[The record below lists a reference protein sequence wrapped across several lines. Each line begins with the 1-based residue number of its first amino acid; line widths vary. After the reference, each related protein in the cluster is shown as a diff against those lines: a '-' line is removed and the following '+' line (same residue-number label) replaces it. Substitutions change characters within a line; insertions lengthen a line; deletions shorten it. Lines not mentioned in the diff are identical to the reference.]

1 MRLANNRYLMFY
13 IRTGDRL
20 QRTARWL
27 ESLEGGLKYLRQV
40 ILEDK
45 LGICQDLE
53 RQMGELVGTWYD
65 EWEVAVKDPIKRA
78 QFKQFK
84 NTEERSE
91 QIELV
96 RERNQTRPA
105 NWPKES
111 ALVDFRGYK
120 WTSMQWEK
128 ICKVDDLRH
137 SAAGGSCA
145 VKRGDTQLAIFYI
158 EGKGYY
164 ATQQMCPHKR
174 AFVLSDG
181 IIGDDLD
188 SGAPFVS
195 CPMHKRN
202 YVLSADKDSGGGK
215 CLNDENV
222 SIATFPIE
230 ARGDEIWLKLPPEEE
245 LDSLLGTSK
254 WRVRKSEVPDK
265 LASLDKFTAKTKIK
279 FADVTE
285 GEAKL
290 DW

>member
-1 MRLANNRYLMFY
+1 MFY

-27 ESLEGGLKYLRQV
+27 ESLEGGMKYLRQV

-45 LGICQDLE
+45 LGICADLE
-53 RQMGELVGTWYD
+53 KQMSELVGTWYD
-65 EWEVAVKDPIKRA
+65 EWEVALKDPVKRA

-96 RERNQTRPA
+96 KDRGQTRPA

-111 ALVDFRGYK
+111 VTEDFRGYK
-120 WTSMQWEK
+120 WTSMDWEK
-128 ICKVDDLRH
+128 VCKVDDLRH

-145 VKRGDTQLAIFYI
+145 IKRGDTQLAIFYV

-181 IIGDDLD
+181 IIGDDPG
-188 SGAPFVS
+188 SPSPFVS

-202 YVLSADKDSGGGK
+202 YSLTADKDAGGGK
-215 CLNDENV
+215 CLNDEAV

-230 ARGDEIWLKLPPEEE
+230 ARGDEIWLKLPPEDE
-245 LDSLLGTSK
+245 LDSVLGTSR
-254 WRVRKSEVPDK
+254 WRVKKSEVPDK

-279 FADVTE
+279 FANVTE
-285 GEAKL
+285 GGCGDNKL

>member
-1 MRLANNRYLMFY
+1 M
-13 IRTGDRL
+13 
-20 QRTARWL
+20 
-27 ESLEGGLKYLRQV
+27 
-40 ILEDK
+40 
-45 LGICQDLE
+45 GICADLE
-53 RQMGELVGTWYD
+53 KQMSELVGTWYD
-65 EWEVAVKDPIKRA
+65 EWEVALKDPVKRA

-96 RERNQTRPA
+96 KDRGQTRPA

-111 ALVDFRGYK
+111 VTEDFRGYK
-120 WTSMQWEK
+120 WTLMDWEK
-128 ICKVDDLRH
+128 VCKVDDLRH
-137 SAAGGSCA
+137 SAAGGSFA
-145 VKRGDTQLAIFYI
+145 IKRGDTQLAIFYV

-181 IIGDDLD
+181 IIGDDPG
-188 SGAPFVS
+188 SPSPFVS

-202 YVLSADKDSGGGK
+202 YSLTADKDAGGGK
-215 CLNDENV
+215 CLNDEAV

-230 ARGDEIWLKLPPEEE
+230 ARGDEIWLKLPPEDE
-245 LDSLLGTSK
+245 LDSVLGTSR
-254 WRVRKSEVPDK
+254 WRVKKSEVPDK

-279 FADVTE
+279 FANVTE
-285 GEAKL
+285 GGCGDNKL